1 MESVIADGWAARTCS
16 AGRPGIAVTS
26 GGGTSRNENS
36 RSAVPSGSVLRSSC
50 LTWWQRLAYA
60 CEKLTMA
67 CALASQNAP
76 IVAAIS
82 SWAGA
87 SGSSPAPDIAHREAS
102 MLEVMTSLQCRVRQM
117 NCDRGHKPA
126 SRLANSMQSTELPDH
141 RLFPYRC
148 D

>member
-87 SGSSPAPDIAHREAS
+87 AGVQPRARHRPPGGVDARGDDVTAVPGEADE
-102 MLEVMTSLQCRVRQM
+102 LR
-117 NCDRGHKPA
+117 
-126 SRLANSMQSTELPDH
+126 SRP
-141 RLFPYRC
+141 
-148 D
+148 